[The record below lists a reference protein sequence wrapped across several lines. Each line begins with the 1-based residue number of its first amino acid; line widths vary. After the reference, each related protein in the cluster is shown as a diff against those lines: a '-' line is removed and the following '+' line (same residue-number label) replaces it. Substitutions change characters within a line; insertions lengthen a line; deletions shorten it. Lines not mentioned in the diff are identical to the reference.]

1 MIKYSF
7 SKTNIGYTVMQV
19 VKLLHNML
27 KKELSFIHKI
37 RLNSLMDVVK
47 TATTTNKLYLTGL
60 GRSLINK
67 CKTGSNIQKVDRLVG
82 NNHLHKERIYFYKV
96 MLATVIKENSAPWVH
111 IDWTCLNS
119 TTNLYAL
126 RASVSMSGRS
136 LVIYEESHPK
146 KKENNHATHK
156 AFLNKL
162 KELLPVS
169 VRPVIVTDAG
179 FRAPWFAY
187 ILSLGWDFV
196 GRLRNKN
203 LIKTDEPNSDWKL
216 SHTFFS
222 QATDKPTHK
231 GKGLLTKDLKVPVNF
246 VLYKGPRKNRH
257 NITKNKKVGRGG
269 MNKRYSKANKEPWL
283 LVTSLDK
290 AINNPNQSVIIYKQ
304 RMRIEENIRDTKC
317 PNYGLGLKK
326 SLSRTVDRM
335 NVLLLIAALTTF
347 VAWLAGIY
355 TVNIGKAA
363 DFQAHS
369 AKIKSA
375 LSKVYLGREAI
386 KRGLNITK
394 RQFLDSLNQ
403 LHYLCLSTQQE
414 AL

>member
-1 MIKYSF
+1 
-7 SKTNIGYTVMQV
+7 MQV

-27 KKELSFIHKI
+27 KKKLNFIHSV
-37 RLNSLMDVVK
+37 RLSSLMSVVH

-60 GRSLINK
+60 GRNIINK

-82 NNHLHKERIYFYKV
+82 NKHLHQERHYFYQA
-96 MLATVIKENSAPWVH
+96 MLSNVIKENSTPWIH
-111 IDWTCLNS
+111 IDWSCINS
-119 TTNLYAL
+119 VTNLYVL
-126 RASVSMSGRS
+126 RASVSMTGRS
-136 LVIYEESHPK
+136 IVVYEESHPK
-146 KKENNHATHK
+146 KKENNHVTHK
-156 AFLNKL
+156 KFLNTL
-162 KELLPVS
+162 KELLPDS

-179 FRAPWFAY
+179 FRAPWFSY

-203 LIKTDEPNSDWKL
+203 LIKTDEPDSNWKL

-222 QATDKPTHK
+222 LATGNPTYK
-231 GKGLLTKDLKVPVNF
+231 GKGFLTKELKVPVNF
-246 VLYKGPRKNRH
+246 VLYKGPHKNRH
-257 NITKNKKVGRGG
+257 KITKNKKVGRGG

-283 LVTSLDK
+283 LVTSLS
-290 AINNPNQSVIIYKQ
+290 AATNNPHQITVIYRQ

-317 PNYGLGLKK
+317 PSYGLGLKK
-326 SLSRTVDRM
+326 SLSRTVERM
-335 NVLLLIAALTTF
+335 NVLLLIAALATF
-347 VAWLAGIY
+347 VAWLAGLH
-355 TVNIGKAA
+355 TTNIGKHT

-386 KRGLNITK
+386 KRGFSMTK
-394 RQFLDSLNQ
+394 RQFLDCLQKLYSL
-403 LHYLCLSTQQE
+403 YLSTQQE